1 MTPQEPNRNPLRDPR
16 AGDVFLRPSLRARGQ
31 PIRVKVEYTDGLSVT
46 FSVSGGKE
54 STSKYSFLDYIS
66 GSQVVVA

>member
-1 MTPQEPNRNPLRDPR
+1 MRSHEPNRNPLTDPR

-31 PIRVKVEYTDGLSVT
+31 PIRVKVEYADDLIVT
-46 FSVSGGKE
+46 FSVGIGKE

-66 GSQVVVA
+66 GSQVVVV